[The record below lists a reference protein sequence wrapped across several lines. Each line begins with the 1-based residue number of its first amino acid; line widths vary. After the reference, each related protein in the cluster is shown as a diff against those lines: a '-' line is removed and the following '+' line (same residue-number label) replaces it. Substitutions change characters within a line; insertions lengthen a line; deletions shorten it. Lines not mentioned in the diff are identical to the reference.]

1 MGSLTFRDAVITKLV
16 NWSRNRQDFRLADGG
31 FGQR

>member
-16 NWSRNRQDFRLADGG
+16 NWSRNRQDFRLYLDGG
-31 FGQR
+31 LG